1 MTKDRQ
7 FSRIDWGW
15 GSFRQ
20 SVGVVSQGGQD
31 LLALEMEHRMKSI
44 QHERDFHASK
54 AAEHTS
60 KVAELDAKLAAMEE
74 AAVGNIVD
82 DDVDQRRRWWKG
94 FWGGAQ
100 VNDNSN

>member
-15 GSFRQ
+15 GSFSVRQ
-20 SVGVVSQGGQD
+20 SVAAVSQGGED
-31 LLALEMEHRMKSI
+31 LLALAMERRKKSI

-60 KVAELDAKLAAMEE
+60 KVAELDAKLAAIEE
-74 AAVGNIVD
+74 AAVGNTVD

-94 FWGGAQ
+94 LWGGELK
-100 VNDNSN
+100 